1 MSSYQDQ
8 IQEIEEEI
16 RSTKKNKS
24 TNSHVGKLKA
34 NLARLK
40 REQQDK
46 IMGGGGGSSEG
57 YDVKKSGDSSV
68 ALVGLPSV
76 GKSTLL
82 NVLSSL
88 DTFDSG
94 KLLIENE
101 EISSL
106 NEKKM
111 SSFRNEKIGFIFQFH
126 HLLPDFTILDNILM
140 PLWIKNGFGQYE
152 RPLEL
157 LSDVGLLKI
166 KDKYPAEVSGGERQ
180 RVAIIRSIV
189 NKPKILFAD
198 EPSGNLDEKNS
209 IKLIDLF
216 KRINRDFN
224 TTIMLTTHNPIIAK
238 VGNNIYKL
246 KSGVLIK

>member
-1 MSSYQDQ
+1 MGEIILNSKNLIKSYQNGDNRLVVLNG
-8 IQEIEEEI
+8 INI
-16 RSTKKNKS
+16 
-24 TNSHVGKLKA
+24 KL
-34 NLARLK
+34 
-40 REQQDK
+40 ETGTMTTV
-46 IMGGGGGSSEG
+46 IGESGS
-57 YDVKKSGDSSV
+57 
-68 ALVGLPSV
+68 

-82 NVLSSL
+82 NVFSSL
-88 DTFDSG
+88 DKFDSG

-101 EISSL
+101 DIRYL
-106 NEKKM
+106 NEKKL

-126 HLLPDFTILDNILM
+126 HLLPDFTILDNVLM

-157 LSDVGLLKI
+157 LSDFGLLKI

-189 NKPKILFAD
+189 NEPKILFAD

-209 IKLIDLF
+209 TKLIDLF

-224 TTIMLTTHNPIIAK
+224 TTILLTTHNPSIAK
-238 VGNNIYKL
+238 VGNKIYEL
-246 KSGVLIK
+246 KSGVLIKK